1 MEVVINPHILYR
13 RNRLLLDI
21 QKSDLKTQKA
31 LLEQQAE
38 MDKKYENWKKEVE
51 KKSRREREEMEKLK
65 DEALKTSTSSRAWPK
80 LVEAAG
86 EIGSDFVEGVVESG
100 KEVVD
105 AIGNGWRAIKSWF

>member
-51 KKSRREREEMEKLK
+51 EKLRREKEEMEKRK
-65 DEALKTSTSSRAWPK
+65 DEALKTSTSS
-80 LVEAAG
+80 
-86 EIGSDFVEGVVESG
+86 VEGALVLDQLLFLLNIEMYLLLS
-100 KEVVD
+100 
-105 AIGNGWRAIKSWF
+105 ISS